1 MGDPKGACRLP
12 EIRVL
17 GPIDV
22 LADGPVDPS
31 HRRRLTELGIFL
43 ALTPTCPTTG
53 RVEEAVWPGR
63 HPAPATRHSALSR
76 LRGWWGVDE
85 HGDPYVA
92 RHELR
97 VRARSDWGRM
107 CELTGYAGGIAT
119 LTTVPTPR
127 LVEALTLVRGAPFG
141 SVQWRALD
149 WSDRLRIDMEYLIDQ
164 IATEVLD
171 RAPAGSGLARLAVSA
186 RSTAMPWA
194 S

>member
-1 MGDPKGACRLP
+1 MGDPTGACRLP

-85 HGDPYVA
+85 HGDIGA
-92 RHELR
+92 GAILR
-97 VRARSDWGRM
+97 PHRTQRNIR
-107 CELTGYAGGIAT
+107 
-119 LTTVPTPR
+119 
-127 LVEALTLVRGAPFG
+127 
-141 SVQWRALD
+141 
-149 WSDRLRIDMEYLIDQ
+149 
-164 IATEVLD
+164 
-171 RAPAGSGLARLAVSA
+171 
-186 RSTAMPWA
+186 
-194 S
+194 